1 MPIGKLQ
8 KNKPQTIIG
17 IDPGIADTGFG
28 IIKKN
33 ESDLKLI
40 AYGSIKTSKHKELGV
55 RLLELEKNLQILIKK
70 YQPDKAVVEK
80 LFFCNNQKTAIIV
93 GQARGV
99 IMLTLEKNKIP
110 TIELTPLQ
118 VKQGIVGYGKA
129 EKKQIQQLVKM
140 ILKLKKIPQP
150 DDASDALA
158 MAICGSN
165 FLKNISK

>member
-8 KNKPQTIIG
+8 KNDSQIIIG

-28 IIKKN
+28 IIKKTG
-33 ESDLKLI
+33 SDLKLI
-40 AYGSIKTSKHKELGV
+40 AYGSIKTNKKNDLGK
-55 RLLELEKNLQILIKK
+55 RLLELEKHLKTLLKK
-70 YQPDKAVVEK
+70 YQPNRAVIEK
-80 LFFCNNQKTAIIV
+80 LFFCNNQKTALTV

-99 IMLTLEKNKIP
+99 IILTVEKEQIP
-110 TIELTPLQ
+110 IIELTPLQ
-118 VKQGIVGYGKA
+118 VKQGITGYGKA
-129 EKKQIQQLVKM
+129 EKKQIQQIVKM

-165 FLKNISK
+165 FLTNTLK